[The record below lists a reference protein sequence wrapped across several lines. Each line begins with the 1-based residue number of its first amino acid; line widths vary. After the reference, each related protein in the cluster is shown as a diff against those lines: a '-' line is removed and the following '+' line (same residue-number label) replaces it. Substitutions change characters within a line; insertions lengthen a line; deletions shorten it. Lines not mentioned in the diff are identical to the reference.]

1 MKITREELVRLIAEE
16 VMRLQTEQNH
26 DAPKANSSPIPVRTD
41 ERSDRAV
48 RATQEPKQIRKPDKS
63 VDVKG
68 EALEILKSSTAAR
81 IGIGRSGPRLTTDE
95 MLKFRADH
103 AAARDSVQRNV
114 DPDFIRRMGF
124 LVVNTLCRDKNEY
137 LTRPDLGRKLSDEA
151 KEQIKAHCAMS
162 PQVQI
167 VAAGGLSSV
176 AIQANLE
183 TILPVLTDGLAAKGI
198 RMGTPFYVENARV
211 GVEDEIAVL
220 LDAEVV
226 CILIGERPGLMT
238 AESMSAYIV
247 YRGYPG
253 MPESGRTVV
262 SNIHKGGT
270 AAAEAGAYITDI
282 IGEIL
287 KAKVSGVELKR

>member
-16 VMRLQTEQNH
+16 VIRLQAETQRNMPAADTRPAYTAAPAERTE
-26 DAPKANSSPIPVRTD
+26 
-41 ERSDRAV
+41 
-48 RATQEPKQIRKPDKS
+48 EPKRIRKPDKS
-63 VDVKG
+63 TDAKG
-68 EALEILKSSTAAR
+68 EALEILKASTAAR

-114 DPDFIRRMGF
+114 DPAFIQRMGLPF
-124 LVVNTLCRDKNEY
+124 VSTLCRDKNEY

-151 KEQIKAHCAMS
+151 KAQIKAQCAMS

-183 TILPVLTDGLAAKGI
+183 TILPVLTDGLAVKGI
-198 RMGTPFYVENARV
+198 RAGTPFYVENARV
-211 GVEDEIAVL
+211 GVEDEIAAL

-270 AAAEAGAYITDI
+270 AAAEAGAYIADLI
-282 IGEIL
+282 EEIL
-287 KAKVSGVELKR
+287 KAKTSGVDLKR